1 MSSPESP
8 SGPRR
13 DTGSFRDPS
22 GHVYFDGDRVIRVLD
37 EHGREAW
44 AALANSS
51 LFGAFTTDR
60 RLIGTHEIPL
70 DDVGEA
76 GWATALQHDRIPVI
90 SYPYE
95 WSFRMLKDA
104 ALLTLDLLAA
114 ALEEDLV
121 LKDATPFNVQFD
133 GIQPTFIDIGS
144 FETLQEG
151 EAWTGYRQFCRM
163 FLYPLMLRAYK
174 EVSFRPWL
182 RGSLDGIAAADFRQ
196 LLRPRDLLRKGVL
209 LHVAMQARA
218 ERRYQAVSRDVRS
231 EIRQAGFRKEL
242 IQNNVTQLQKIVGGL
257 TAPTGG
263 SEWSDYSSQDHVLRQ
278 RELKGEFLRRSIAD
292 PSIVWDLG
300 ANDGYF
306 SRIAAE
312 SGAYVVAADSDEI
325 VVDRL
330 YQTLTAEGNQRI
342 HPLVVDVAAPSPST
356 GWRQRERTALETRAN
371 PDLVVMYAVLHHIVI
386 GGNVPVRE
394 VLEWLATLNTRVVI
408 EFVPIGDPM
417 TDLLLANKRE
427 SDVHPDY
434 TEEAFR
440 AHLASWFDIEDEEAV
455 TGSTRTLFSLR
466 PLS

>member
-1 MSSPESP
+1 MSSSESP

-22 GHVYFDGDRVIRVLD
+22 GHVYLDGDRVIRVLD
-37 EHGREAW
+37 ERGREAW

-51 LFGAFTTDR
+51 LFDSFTSDR

-76 GWATALQHDRIPVI
+76 GWAAALQHDRLPVI

-114 ALEEDLV
+114 ALEEDLI

-133 GIQPTFIDIGS
+133 AIQPTFIDIGS
-144 FETLQEG
+144 FETLQDG
-151 EAWTGYRQFCRM
+151 EAWAGYRQFCRM

-174 EVSFRPWL
+174 DVSFRPWL

-196 LLRPRDLLRKGVL
+196 LLRPRDLFRKGVL

-278 RELKGEFLRRSIAD
+278 RELKGEFLRRSLAD

-312 SGAYVVAADSDEI
+312 SGAYVVAADSDEV

-330 YQTLTAEGNQRI
+330 YQTLTDEGNQRI
-342 HPLVVDVAAPSPST
+342 HPLVVDVADPSPST
-356 GWRQRERTALETRAN
+356 GWRQWERTALETRAN

-394 VLEWLATLNTRVVI
+394 VLEWLATLDTRVVI

-417 TDLLLANKRE
+417 TDLLLANKRA

-434 TEEAFR
+434 TEDAFR
-440 AHLASWFDIEDEEAV
+440 THLASWFDIEDEQTV
-455 TGSTRTLFSLR
+455 SGSTRTLFSLR
-466 PLS
+466 PRS